1 MTSLSTP
8 VCHSQSQTTTFTAIS
23 ATVTAGNV
31 LVGTLSFSGSIAAR
45 RLRDHE
51 REQGLLR
58 VQAVLGFVPDRRPR
72 PVEDV
77 FGDLLAVVGGEAVED
92 ARMLVREADE
102 SLVDAEPGQV
112 AQPPLALV
120 LLAHARPDVGV
131 EDVGAGGTLPR
142 GAGQIDPRRAR

>member
-1 MTSLSTP
+1 MTSFSTP
-8 VCHSQSQTTTFTAIS
+8 VCHSQSQTITFAVIS

-31 LVGTLSFSGSIAAR
+31 LVGTLCFSGSIAAR

-58 VQAVLGFVPDRRPR
+58 VQAVLGLVPDGRPR

-92 ARMLVREADE
+92 DRVVVGEADE
-102 SLVDAEPGQV
+102 RLVDAEPGPV
-112 AQPPLALV
+112 AQPALALV
-120 LLAHARPDVGV
+120 LLGPSLPHRGV
-131 EDVGAGGTLPR
+131 
-142 GAGQIDPRRAR
+142 